1 MFYDLFLGWFQ
12 GSKEL
17 GLTVLDEEDNETLLM
32 HNITSDDIYRKQ
44 EGELTRYHS
53 IFELI
58 YIFPQ
63 LSNLFSLLETIISW
77 RDREAATDLALSFQE
92 AAGCSYIW

>member
-1 MFYDLFLGWFQ
+1 MISNLWAYFLDLIYDLFLGWFQ

-44 EGELTRYHS
+44 EGELTQYHS
-53 IFELI
+53 IFKLI
-58 YIFPQ
+58 YIF
-63 LSNLFSLLETIISW
+63 FSTL
-77 RDREAATDLALSFQE
+77 
-92 AAGCSYIW
+92 